1 MDANAAL
8 VELHRKD
15 RESVRLAQA
24 VAVLAWDQETHLPGR
39 GVEDRAEQLALL
51 ESMHHRRITDPRIGE
66 LLSIAADTPDLRA
79 HEAAFLREKRR
90 EYDQRTKLPVEL
102 VARKAEARSLGQATW
117 AAARTA
123 DDFAAFASR
132 LATLVDLARETADCL
147 GYEQVRYDAL
157 LDQFEPAMRTDRV
170 AALFAELRRGLVELL
185 GRIQARPSID
195 SAFPAGG
202 FDVERQ
208 AAFSR
213 HLLEILHYPADR
225 GRLDRSTH
233 PFSTKLG
240 SHDVRVTSRYEAD
253 NVLSGVFST
262 IHEVGH
268 GHYELGV
275 APDLHGSILDS
286 GTSLA
291 IHESQS
297 RLWENMVGRSRQF
310 WQFLLPVMQTYFPA
324 QLDGVDLDRVW
335 RAANRVQPS
344 FIRVDADEVTYSLHV
359 ILRFELEQA
368 LIAGELEV
376 RDLPEAWRA
385 KSDDLFGIVPPT
397 DALGVLQDVHW
408 SAGLFGYFPTYALG
422 NMYAAHFLHA
432 MQRDLGDIWAGVAGG
447 QTDHVLSWLREHIHR
462 HGMAKTATQLLTD
475 VTGEDL
481 SPRPFLDYLNAKYTA
496 VYAL

>member
-8 VELHRKD
+8 VELHHKD

-24 VAVLAWDQETHLPGR
+24 VAVLEWDQETQLPSR

-51 ESMHHRRITDPRIGE
+51 ESIHHRRITDLRIGE

-79 HEAAFLREKRR
+79 HESAFLREKRR
-90 EYDQRTKLPVEL
+90 EYDQQTKLPVEL

-123 DDFAAFASR
+123 DDFAAFAPR

-157 LDQFEPAMRTDRV
+157 LDQFEPAMRTGRV
-170 AALFAELRRGLVELL
+170 AALFAELRQGLVELL

-195 SAFPAGG
+195 PAFPAGR

-208 AAFSR
+208 EAFSR
-213 HLLEILHYPADR
+213 RILELLHYPADR

-233 PFSTKLG
+233 PFSAKLG
-240 SHDVRVTSRYEAD
+240 SHDVRVTSRYEAE
-253 NVLSGVFST
+253 NVLSSVFST

-268 GHYELGV
+268 GHYELGI

-310 WQFLLPVMQTYFPA
+310 WQFLLPVMPNVFPGA
-324 QLDGVDLDRVW
+324 VGQRRPRSSLARRQP
-335 RAANRVQPS
+335 RATELHPSRRGRGHLQPP
-344 FIRVDADEVTYSLHV
+344 RHL
-359 ILRFELEQA
+359 A
-368 LIAGELEV
+368 L
-376 RDLPEAWRA
+376 
-385 KSDDLFGIVPPT
+385 
-397 DALGVLQDVHW
+397 
-408 SAGLFGYFPTYALG
+408 
-422 NMYAAHFLHA
+422 
-432 MQRDLGDIWAGVAGG
+432 
-447 QTDHVLSWLREHIHR
+447 
-462 HGMAKTATQLLTD
+462 
-475 VTGEDL
+475 
-481 SPRPFLDYLNAKYTA
+481 
-496 VYAL
+496 